1 MAGYVLSVL
10 GIVVA
15 GIFLDVIIPS
25 GTINKYIKSVYSIFV
40 VAVLISP
47 IIKLASKSKDFT
59 LNYQSYEI
67 NEKLLNFIHKK
78 QVQDKENA
86 IEKELKIAGFNGV
99 DIIISFSIKD
109 NILVYDSCLANLK
122 NMVIEENNQH
132 INSYEFIKDVVVKH
146 TNLAKEVIMFYEW

>member
-146 TNLAKEVIMFYEW
+146 TNLAKEVIMFYE

>member
-78 QVQDKENA
+78 QVQDKEMI

-146 TNLAKEVIMFYEW
+146 TNLAKEVIMFYE